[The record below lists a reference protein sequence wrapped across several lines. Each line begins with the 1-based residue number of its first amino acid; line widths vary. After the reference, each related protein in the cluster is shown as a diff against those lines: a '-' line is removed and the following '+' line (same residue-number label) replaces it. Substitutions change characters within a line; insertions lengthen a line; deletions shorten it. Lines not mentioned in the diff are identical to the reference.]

1 SKRSKLGSFEPG
13 LVQKDL
19 NQVLLNQDWFKETKS
34 GSFEPG
40 LVQRD
45 LNQ

>member
-1 SKRSKLGSFEPG
+1 IGSKRPE
-13 LVQKDL
+13 
-19 NQVLLNQDWFKETKS
+19 S

-45 LNQ
+45 LNQRPETGSFELKLVQRDPNQ